1 MNWCCVDRQQYL
13 FLNKIRKLLKM
24 LHCSFQE
31 LNEFGGKDILLAA
44 YFHASFENIHP
55 FADGN
60 GRVGRT
66 LLNYYLMI
74 NNEPPVII
82 YEDDKVLYY
91 KALQAFDEKESLEP
105 LKKFLQMETIRTWS
119 KTIERDKETNKKY
132 TLGAYMRG
140 SVQEKLE
147 NVKKKMQIEDDIEKE
162 KNER

>member
-1 MNWCCVDRQQYL
+1 
-13 FLNKIRKLLKM
+13 
-24 LHCSFQE
+24 
-31 LNEFGGKDILLAA
+31 
-44 YFHASFENIHP
+44 
-55 FADGN
+55 
-60 GRVGRT
+60 
-66 LLNYYLMI
+66 MI

-91 KALQAFDEKESLEP
+91 KALQAFDAKESLEP

-140 SVQEKLE
+140 AVQEKLE
-147 NVKKKMQIEDDIEKE
+147 NAKKKMQIEDDIEKE